1 MIGIIL
7 NFAVKFTKPGQ
18 LKSLQFA
25 SLLITFFVYA
35 GSAYSQQN
43 GKRPNI
49 IFIFSDDHAYQAIG
63 AYNSKLV
70 ATPNID
76 RIAHEGAL
84 FKNAFVT
91 NSICGPSRAALLTGK
106 YSHVNGYKENEG
118 KFDMSQQVFPELLQ
132 ASGYQTAWVG
142 KWHLGSLPRG
152 FDYWKIL
159 PGQGFYYNPTF
170 IEMNNDTVATEGYA
184 TNLITEFSTAW
195 LDKRDSS
202 KPFFMVIG
210 EKATHRDWMPDLQDL
225 GAYDSIDFPLP
236 PNFFDKYEGR
246 IAAKDQ
252 DMTIEKTMRLEQDLK
267 VHVNY
272 DGERNYKRFTPE
284 QKKLFYDYYENK
296 VSKEFDE
303 KKLSGSEL
311 VKWKYQRYMK
321 DYLSVAKS
329 LDRNIGRILDY
340 LDKHGL
346 AENTVVVYASDQG
359 FYLGEHGWFDKRF
372 MYEES
377 LKTPF
382 VMRYPGVIKPGT
394 SISQFALNIDW
405 APTMLDI
412 AKVKVPGAI
421 QGVSLVPLLD
431 QSKANK
437 IPWRKQ
443 VYYHYYEYPRDHKV
457 YPHFGIRTEHY
468 KLIRFYGVKNFW
480 ELYNLDK
487 DPHEMKNIFESKG
500 SEKITSELK
509 KKLKELIIEYKDD
522 EALQLLD

>member
-1 MIGIIL
+1 
-7 NFAVKFTKPGQ
+7 
-18 LKSLQFA
+18 
-25 SLLITFFVYA
+25 
-35 GSAYSQQN
+35 
-43 GKRPNI
+43 
-49 IFIFSDDHAYQAIG
+49 
-63 AYNSKLV
+63 
-70 ATPNID
+70 
-76 RIAHEGAL
+76 
-84 FKNAFVT
+84 
-91 NSICGPSRAALLTGK
+91 
-106 YSHVNGYKENEG
+106 
-118 KFDMSQQVFPELLQ
+118 
-132 ASGYQTAWVG
+132 
-142 KWHLGSLPRG
+142 
-152 FDYWKIL
+152 
-159 PGQGFYYNPTF
+159 NPTF

-272 DGERNYKRFTPE
+272 DSERNYKRFTPE

-509 KKLKELIIEYKDD
+509 KKLKELIIEYEDD